1 MLPQA
6 ADLLR
11 KNVHPLPPLT
21 DPTFSNFI
29 NKVANNKIILLGDA
43 SHGPSEFYTARAKI
57 SQYLIQHHGFNI
69 VAVEADYPDAEA
81 VDRYV
86 RRRPG
91 VTTSIEVT
99 EKEPAFERFPRWMW
113 RNHEEHDFV
122 EWLREHN
129 KGLSNESKAGFYGLD
144 LYSMGTSMDAVVK
157 YLDHIDPKM
166 AKVARQRYGALQP
179 WVEHPQEY
187 GLAALLG
194 AFKSCERDVLGML
207 KDLLGKR
214 LEYAAHLHDGEEFQG
229 TEQNAR
235 VVAGRHFPQFLNSNF
250 LNNIKQTQS
259 NTIRRCTTALQSPG
273 TYATRICMTR
283 SKESLH
289 TKARMPKPLFGRTIA
304 T

>member
-1 MLPQA
+1 MKTTLCRTAKMLPQA

-11 KNVHPLPPLT
+11 TNVHPLPPLT
-21 DPTFSNFI
+21 DPTFANFI

-43 SHGPSEFYTARAKI
+43 SHGTSEFYTARAKI
-57 SQYLIQHHGFNI
+57 SQHLIQHHGFNI
-69 VAVEADYPDAEA
+69 VAVEADYPDAQA

-99 EKEPAFERFPRWMW
+99 EKEPAFQRFPRWMW

-129 KGLSNESKAGFYGLD
+129 KGLGNEAKAGFYGLD
-144 LYSMGTSMDAVVK
+144 LYSMGTSMEAVIQ

-187 GLAALLG
+187 GLSALLG
-194 AFKSCERDVLGML
+194 AFKSCERDVLRML
-207 KDLLGKR
+207 KELLSKR
-214 LEYAAHLHDGEEFQG
+214 LEYTAHLRDGEEFQD

-235 VVAGRHFPQFLNSNF
+235 VVAGKHFP
-250 LNNIKQTQS
+250 
-259 NTIRRCTTALQSPG
+259 
-273 TYATRICMTR
+273 
-283 SKESLH
+283 
-289 TKARMPKPLFGRTIA
+289 
-304 T
+304 